1 MGPRPSIMEGRNPM
15 SVRSLNWLK
24 FTGLVGF
31 AFVLGLLFANLLDLP
46 RASAAQGVSQASNR
60 GTPIPQVEAPRIP
73 EARGLA
79 DLSDAFAAVAE
90 AVRPSVVFIRAQRTE
105 RRASPQRTLPPG
117 FEQFFPPGTTPQRPE
132 VERGTGSG
140 FIVSADGYILTNH
153 HVVESAD
160 QVNVQLLN
168 GRVYP
173 ATIVG
178 SDPNTDLAVLKIEER
193 NLPAA
198 ALGTS
203 NQARIGEWVLA
214 IGNPLGE
221 NLTFTVTSGII
232 SAKGR
237 GLPGLPNSGQN
248 VIQDF
253 IQTDAAINRGNSGGP
268 LVNVRG
274 EVIGVNSAI
283 ASESG
288 FNMGYGFA
296 IPIDLAKHVMNQLI
310 ATGRVERAVLG
321 INVNDA
327 DEFDAEHV
335 GLDEVR
341 GVRVEG
347 FAQGNSPAERA
358 GLRMGDVIV
367 AIDGSPVQY
376 TAQLQQIVGFR
387 RPGES
392 VKVEVARRGGARRT
406 YDVRLT
412 SADEI
417 AQATPQ
423 EAERGAG
430 NTGPGTTRTPAPEP
444 APIEALGVTAMP
456 LTPEAARELA
466 VPAGVSGV
474 LIREVS
480 PTGGAADRLAAGM
493 IVMAVEET
501 QVRTPEEFQGA
512 LRRLGRNSIAT
523 LYVFIPTADGGV
535 RRVIRVRVGS
545 E

>member
-1 MGPRPSIMEGRNPM
+1 M

-24 FTGLVGF
+24 FTGLICF
-31 AFVLGLLFANLLDLP
+31 AFLLGLVFANLLDLP
-46 RASAAQGVSQASNR
+46 RDSVAQGVTRTADR
-60 GTPIPQVEAPRIP
+60 GTAIPAVEAPRIAA
-73 EARGLA
+73 ARPLA

-90 AVRPSVVFIRAQRTE
+90 VVRPSVVFIRAQRTE
-105 RRASPQRTLPPG
+105 RRPSQRQVLPPG
-117 FEQFFPPGTTPQRPE
+117 FEQFIPPGAMPRQPE

-153 HVVESAD
+153 HVVEGAD
-160 QVNVQLLN
+160 QVRVQLLN
-168 GRVYP
+168 GRVHE

-178 SDPNTDLAVLKIEER
+178 SDPNTDLAVLKIDVGG
-193 NLPAA
+193 LPAA
-198 ALGTS
+198 SLGTS
-203 NQARIGEWVLA
+203 DRTRIGEWVLA

-237 GLPGLPNSGQN
+237 GLPGLSNRGQN
-248 VIQDF
+248 SIQDF

-296 IPIDLAKHVMNQLI
+296 IPIDLAKNVMNQLI
-310 ATGRVERAVLG
+310 TTGRVERAVLG
-321 INVNDA
+321 IQVNDA
-327 DEFDAEHV
+327 NELDAEHV

-347 FAQGNSPAERA
+347 FAERNSPAERA

-367 AIDGSPVQY
+367 SIDGSPVTY

-387 RPGES
+387 RPGET

-406 YDVRLT
+406 YDVRL
-412 SADEI
+412 SAAEDVV
-417 AQATPQ
+417 AAAAS
-423 EAERGAG
+423 EAADGDRAAPA
-430 NTGPGTTRTPAPEP
+430 PGTRPQPVTEP
-444 APIEALGVTAMP
+444 AAIERLGLSVVP
-456 LTPEAARELA
+456 LTPEIARELA
-466 VPAGVSGV
+466 VPSEVRGVVVRDVSQAGVS
-474 LIREVS
+474 
-480 PTGGAADRLAAGM
+480 ADHLGRNM
-493 IVMAVEET
+493 IIMAVEET
-501 QVRTPEEFQGA
+501 PVATAEELQSA
-512 LRRLGRNSIAT
+512 LRQVGRNGIAS
-523 LYVFIPTADGGV
+523 LYVFLPTPDGGV
-535 RRVIRVRVGS
+535 RRLIRVRVAGD
-545 E
+545 

>member
-1 MGPRPSIMEGRNPM
+1 M

-31 AFVLGLLFANLLDLP
+31 TFLLGLVFANLLDLP
-46 RASAAQGVSQASNR
+46 RDSVAQGVTRTANR
-60 GTPIPQVEAPRIP
+60 GTAIPAVEAPRIP
-73 EARGLA
+73 EARPLA

-90 AVRPSVVFIRAQRTE
+90 VVRPSVVFIRAQRTE
-105 RRASPQRTLPPG
+105 RRPSQRQVLPPG
-117 FEQFFPPGTTPQRPE
+117 FEQFIPPGAVPRQPE

-153 HVVESAD
+153 HVVEGAD
-160 QVNVQLLN
+160 QVRVQLLN
-168 GRVYP
+168 GRVHE

-178 SDPNTDLAVLKIEER
+178 SDPNTDLAVLKIEVGG
-193 NLPAA
+193 LPAA
-198 ALGTS
+198 SLGTS
-203 NQARIGEWVLA
+203 DRARIGEWVLA

-237 GLPGLPNSGQN
+237 GLPGLSNRQENS
-248 VIQDF
+248 IQDF

-288 FNMGYGFA
+288 YNMGYGFA
-296 IPIDLAKHVMNQLI
+296 IPIDLARNVMNQLI
-310 ATGRVERAVLG
+310 TTGRVERAVLG
-321 INVNDA
+321 IQVNDA
-327 DEFDAEHV
+327 DELDAEHV

-347 FAQGNSPAERA
+347 FAERNSGAERA
-358 GLRMGDVIV
+358 GLRTGDVIV
-367 AIDGSPVQY
+367 SIDGNPVTY

-387 RPGES
+387 RPGET

-406 YDVRLT
+406 YDVRLS
-412 SADEI
+412 SAEDVV
-417 AQATPQ
+417 AAAP
-423 EAERGAG
+423 EAADGDRAAPA
-430 NTGPGTTRTPAPEP
+430 PGTRPQPVTEP
-444 APIEALGVTAMP
+444 AEIERLGLSVVP
-456 LTPEAARELA
+456 LTPGIAQELA
-466 VPAGVSGV
+466 VPSDVRGVVIRDVSQAGVS
-474 LIREVS
+474 
-480 PTGGAADRLAAGM
+480 ADRLGRNM
-493 IVMAVEET
+493 IIMAVEET
-501 QVRTPEEFQGA
+501 TVTTAEELQSA
-512 LRRLGRNSIAT
+512 LRQVGRNGIAS
-523 LYVFIPTADGGV
+523 LYVFLPTPDGGV
-535 RRVIRVRVGS
+535 RRLIRVRVAG

>member
-1 MGPRPSIMEGRNPM
+1 M

-31 AFVLGLLFANLLDLP
+31 AFLLGLVFANLLDLP
-46 RASAAQGVSQASNR
+46 RDSAAQGVTRTANR
-60 GTPIPQVEAPRIP
+60 GTGIPAVEAPRIP
-73 EARGLA
+73 EARPLA

-90 AVRPSVVFIRAQRTE
+90 VVRPSVVFIRAQRTE
-105 RRASPQRTLPPG
+105 RRTTQRQVLPPG
-117 FEQFFPPGTTPQRPE
+117 FEQFIPPGAVPRQPE

-153 HVVESAD
+153 HVVEGAD
-160 QVNVQLLN
+160 QVRVQLLN
-168 GRVYP
+168 GRVHE

-178 SDPNTDLAVLKIEER
+178 SDPNTDLAVLKIDVGG
-193 NLPAA
+193 LPAA
-198 ALGTS
+198 SLGTS
-203 NQARIGEWVLA
+203 DRARIGEWVLA

-237 GLPGLPNSGQN
+237 GLPGLSNRGQN
-248 VIQDF
+248 SIQDF

-296 IPIDLAKHVMNQLI
+296 IPIDLARNVMNQLI
-310 ATGRVERAVLG
+310 TTGRVERAVLG
-321 INVNDA
+321 IQVNDA
-327 DEFDAEHV
+327 NELDAEHV

-347 FAQGNSPAERA
+347 FAERNSPAERA

-367 AIDGSPVQY
+367 SIDGSPVTY

-387 RPGES
+387 RPGET

-406 YDVRLT
+406 YDVRLS
-412 SADEI
+412 SAEDVV
-417 AQATPQ
+417 AAAP
-423 EAERGAG
+423 EAADGDRTAPA
-430 NTGPGTTRTPAPEP
+430 PGTRPQPMTEP
-444 APIEALGVTAMP
+444 ATIEGLGLSVVP
-456 LTPEAARELA
+456 LTPEIARELA
-466 VPAGVSGV
+466 VPSDVRGVVIRDVSQAGVSAEHLG
-474 LIREVS
+474 RN
-480 PTGGAADRLAAGM
+480 M
-493 IVMAVEET
+493 IIMAVEET
-501 QVRTPEEFQGA
+501 TVATAEELEAA
-512 LRRLGRNSIAT
+512 LRQVGRNGIAS
-523 LYVFIPTADGGV
+523 LYVFLPTPDGGV
-535 RRVIRVRVGS
+535 RRLIRVRVGG